1 MKGKGLFEQ
10 GPGDLPLVFFPGM
23 KTLGDTTRPFL
34 AALLLLGGVLLFF
47 ALRSLHQGG
56 ALSIPLDDGWIHL
69 AFARNLATGR
79 GFSLGA
85 GAAPVSGSTAPL
97 WTLLLSL
104 PLALGIGPVA
114 SALGLGIFFS
124 LLALWTAAR
133 LGGRVTGS
141 PWGALWL
148 AGGLALAPRFAWGT
162 LSGMEIPLFTWL
174 VLLGFLLFLE
184 GKRPWAGVLAAAT
197 AGWARPE
204 CFALGAWL
212 AALALFRDRR
222 RERRG
227 RTLGSVL
234 PAFLLPLL
242 AWFAFHYLVYGRFLP
257 STFYVKAAS
266 GSPSALLA
274 REGAAALPR
283 ILLLQPLEQLLSFAG
298 YFPGWNLFLAAG
310 AAAAFLKKETRR
322 PALVIG
328 GGILFFAFARGILGF
343 SGPWLQHG
351 RYYTFLFPLWLAL
364 SAAGLFPAAPPSSR
378 SLLSWAPHA
387 AAALLLLAALFLLPS
402 PARETARLFYLDD
415 PAARP
420 DMEAL
425 GRLLPW
431 LLLLPALLHLAHA
444 SATALLPRPGSLV
457 PGLALL
463 GAAWFA
469 LALPPMAEAYARN
482 VEDTRRGEIA
492 MARWVA
498 EHTPKNAV
506 VACHDVGALGYFGN
520 RKLLD
525 LAGIATPE
533 VLFWK
538 KRRPG
543 GKPDRLDYLRTKK
556 PDYLCV
562 MEGWFA
568 GDLAGLA
575 EDIRA
580 GRLSYRLV
588 HRIDLPGNVTLGGEH
603 YLLFRM
609 NWKKP

>member
-1 MKGKGLFEQ
+1 MGGPVPAGQ
-10 GPGDLPLVFFPGM
+10 GPREALLVCFPEM
-23 KTLGDTTRPFL
+23 KTPGDTTRPFL
-34 AALLLLGGVLLFF
+34 VALLLFGGVLLLF
-47 ALRSLHQGG
+47 ALRCLHTNG

-69 AFARNLATGR
+69 AFARNLAEGL

-85 GAAPVSGSTAPL
+85 RAAPVSGSTAPL

-104 PLALGIGPVA
+104 PLALGVGPVV

-124 LLALWTAAR
+124 LLALWAAAR
-133 LGGRVTGS
+133 LGKAVTGS

-148 AGGLALAPRFAWGT
+148 AGGLALAPRFAWGA

-174 VLLGFLLFLE
+174 VLLGFPLFLE
-184 GKRPWAGVLAAAT
+184 GKRPWAGVLAASA

-212 AALALFRDRR
+212 AALALLRDREKGSR
-222 RERRG
+222 AKN
-227 RTLGSVL
+227 TLSAL
-234 PAFLLPLL
+234 PAFLLPMA
-242 AWFAFHYLVYGRFLP
+242 AWFAFHYLVYGRLLP
-257 STFYVKAAS
+257 STFYVKAAA
-266 GSPSALLA
+266 GSPAALLA
-274 REGAAALPR
+274 RQGISALPG
-283 ILLLQPLEQLLSFAG
+283 ILLLQPLEQLTSFVG

-310 AAAAFLKKETRR
+310 AATAFLKREGRK

-328 GGILFFAFARGILGF
+328 GGILFFAFARGVLGF

-364 SAAGLFPAAPPSSR
+364 SAAGLFPPPRPSSSR
-378 SLLSWAPHA
+378 SPLSWAPHA
-387 AAALLLLAALFLLPS
+387 AVALLLLAALFFLPS

-415 PAARP
+415 PSARP
-420 DMEAL
+420 GMEAIR
-425 GRLLPW
+425 RLLPW
-431 LLLLPALLHLAHA
+431 LLLLPALLHLAHT
-444 SATALLPRPGSLV
+444 SATALLPRPRRLAA
-457 PGLALL
+457 GLALL
-463 GAAWFA
+463 GAGWFA
-469 LALPPMAEAYARN
+469 LALPPMARAYARN

-498 EHTPKNAV
+498 EHTPKDAV
-506 VACHDVGALGYFGN
+506 IACHDVGALGYFSH

-538 KRRPG
+538 RRRPSG
-543 GKPDRLDYLRTKK
+543 ESDRLDYLRTKK

-575 EDIRA
+575 QDVRA
-580 GRLSYRLV
+580 GRLSVKEV

-603 YLLFRM
+603 YLLIQLD
-609 NWKKP
+609 WK